1 MSISTPSYLLAL
13 VSVLRLPILHGLEGR
28 RIGIVD
34 YSIYKTP
41 VEESGF
47 EGETAGTGESSPSP
61 HL

>member
-1 MSISTPSYLLAL
+1 MS
-13 VSVLRLPILHGLEGR
+13 VFRLPILHGLEGR

-47 EGETAGTGESSPSP
+47 EGETAGTGESSTSP
-61 HL
+61 YL